1 MIYKHDLIEVFDI
14 THAIQTLRPG
24 AIWSVVGDEIYANL
38 EWSDTIQ
45 KKPSREEVENE
56 IQRLQD
62 EYEFN
67 KYKKLRKEN
76 YPSIADQLD
85 VLYNQGFDVWKENIK
100 AIKDLYPKPYI

>member
-1 MIYKHDLIEVFDI
+1 MLYKHDLIEVFDV
-14 THAIQTLRPG
+14 THVLQILRPG
-24 AIWSVVGDEIYANL
+24 AIWSIIGDQTYENI
-38 EWSDTIQ
+38 EWSDTTQ
-45 KKPSREEVENE
+45 KKPTKKQVDDE

-76 YPSIADQLD
+76 YPSIAEQLD

-100 AIKDLYPKPYI
+100 AIKDLYPKPHI